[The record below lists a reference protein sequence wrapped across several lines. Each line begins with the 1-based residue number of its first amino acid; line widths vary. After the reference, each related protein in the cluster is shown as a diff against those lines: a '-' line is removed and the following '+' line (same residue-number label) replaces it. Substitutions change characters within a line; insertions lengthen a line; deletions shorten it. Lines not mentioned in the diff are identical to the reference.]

1 MSPVAVASI
10 VFICVFGSALLSLY
24 LRTVPKCHLGKDSAE
39 VVTLGTSVIA
49 VLAAVVLGLL
59 IDSAAASYDG
69 IKKEATQ
76 TALKFVQL
84 DRALAHYG
92 PETTDTRV
100 LVRDVLASLIEVIFH
115 DGGSGLTKL
124 DVPER
129 RAKIE
134 ETRHEL
140 RNLAP
145 HNDVQRS
152 YQSHA
157 LELINAIAEI
167 RWVVIVEG
175 EGTIP
180 RPLLVVL
187 VLWLAVIFLGFG
199 LLTPTN
205 GTAVA
210 IFFAWALSF
219 SSAILLIEEM
229 NRPLEGLMQISSTL
243 LRNALAH
250 LGQ

>member
-1 MSPVAVASI
+1 MSPVAIVSI
-10 VFICVFGSALLSLY
+10 VFVCVFGSALLGLY
-24 LRTVPKCHLGKDSAE
+24 LRTVPKYHLGKDSAE

-92 PETTDTRV
+92 PETKDARD
-100 LVRDVLASLIEVIFH
+100 LVRNVLASLIEVIFH
-115 DGGSGLTKL
+115 EKGPGLTKL
-124 DVPER
+124 DVPQRQARLEQ
-129 RAKIE
+129 
-134 ETRHEL
+134 L
-140 RNLAP
+140 RDNLRDLAP

-157 LELINAIAEI
+157 LELINGIAEM

-210 IFFAWALSF
+210 IFFVWALSF
-219 SSAILLIEEM
+219 AGAILLIEEM
-229 NRPLEGLMQISSTL
+229 NRPLEGLMQIPSAPL
-243 LRNALAH
+243 QNALSH

>member
-1 MSPVAVASI
+1 MSPVAIASI
-10 VFICVFGSALLSLY
+10 VFVCVFGSALLGSF
-24 LRTVPKCHLGKDSAE
+24 LRTVPKYHVGKDSAE

-59 IDSAAASYDG
+59 IDSAATTFDT
-69 IKKEATQ
+69 IKNEATQ
-76 TALKFVQL
+76 TAVKFVQL

-92 PETTDTRV
+92 SETNDARV

-115 DGGSGLTKL
+115 EKGPGLTKL

-129 RAKIE
+129 RARIE
-134 ETRHEL
+134 QIREKL

-145 HNDVQRS
+145 RNDVQRS

-157 LELINAIAEI
+157 LELANGIAEM
-167 RWVVIVEG
+167 RWLVIVEG

-180 RPLLVVL
+180 KPLLVVL
-187 VLWLAVIFLGFG
+187 VLWLAIIFVGFG

-205 GTAVA
+205 GTIVA
-210 IFFAWALSF
+210 IFVVWALSF
-219 SSAILLIEEM
+219 SGAILLIEEM
-229 NRPLEGLMQISSTL
+229 NRPLEGLMQIPSAP
-243 LRNALAH
+243 LRNALSH
-250 LGQ
+250 LGE